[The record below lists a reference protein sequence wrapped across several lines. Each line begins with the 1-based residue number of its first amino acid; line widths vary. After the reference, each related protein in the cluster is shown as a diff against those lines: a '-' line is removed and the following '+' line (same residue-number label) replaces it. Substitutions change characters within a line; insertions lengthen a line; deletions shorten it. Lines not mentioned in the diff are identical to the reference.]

1 MSSRSEILK
10 KIKNLEQAIET
21 RSKRL
26 MQLETQNEPEAL
38 LEIVKIRN
46 ELELL
51 NNEKSKLVEQA
62 EIMKKSLEERLPAL
76 EREYLDAVERE
87 KAAIKKLYNMC
98 KNLQTQIRELRE
110 IANDTHMKFIPY
122 KNHCDELG
130 IPAKSLHLLEVPH
143 ISQLTRWLANFTD
156 WVEKTRWVN

>member
-1 MSSRSEILK
+1 MSRVEILK
-10 KIKNLEQAIET
+10 KIRNLEQAIQN

-26 MQLETQNEPEAL
+26 TQLEAMDDPEAL
-38 LEIVKIRN
+38 LESIKIRN

-51 NNEKSKLVEQA
+51 NNERSRLVEQA
-62 EIMKKSLEERLPAL
+62 ETLKNSLQEKLSAL

-98 KNLQTQIRELRE
+98 KNLQTQIREVRE

-156 WVEKTRWVN
+156 WVEKTRWAE